1 MVRLVLSGAGWAVKR
16 PEHGRV
22 VWLHQHVFQA
32 EAIVSF
38 LISVVRSSH
47 DVMVH
52 RDISD
57 MNGKDS
63 GTGRVRPAKIASEI
77 TEYQPW
83 KDRVECHPVQYQW
96 AKGCGAIA
104 IYHQFSS
111 LVGISGRAA
120 VVSRVVSGIYPQRRL
135 PREYAPPNSKP
146 PFPMMENEGKEGG
159 GPVLMN
165 LNNFS
170 YPFHFKYHR
179 H

>member
-1 MVRLVLSGAGWAVKR
+1 LASPWWVGGLNFHDRPKRPYLTGCGKGVRLHAIRASSLLLAENFLTIILRWLSSSCIGRDCNIMARLVLSGAGWAVKR

-96 AKGCGAIA
+96 AKKGLW
-104 IYHQFSS
+104 S
-111 LVGISGRAA
+111 
-120 VVSRVVSGIYPQRRL
+120 
-135 PREYAPPNSKP
+135 
-146 PFPMMENEGKEGG
+146 
-159 GPVLMN
+159 
-165 LNNFS
+165 
-170 YPFHFKYHR
+170 
-179 H
+179 